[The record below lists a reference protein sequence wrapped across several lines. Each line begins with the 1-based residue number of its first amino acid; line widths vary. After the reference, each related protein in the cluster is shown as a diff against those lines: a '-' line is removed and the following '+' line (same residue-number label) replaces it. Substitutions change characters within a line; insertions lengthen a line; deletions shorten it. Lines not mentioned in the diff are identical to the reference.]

1 MRHIDFERILSTE
14 AKVLAAERI
23 KVFYDQDRK
32 YKRHADGLYLI
43 KKIVEP
49 LAMTQKLREL
59 SPVQKESMERAIM
72 ESYQVRSPHIKPQLT
87 FNATVGAGFGK
98 DQKGEAI
105 APSKTIQ

>member
-1 MRHIDFERILSTE
+1 MNRQKLPFLTKRREKPIASVQMRHIDLEKILSTE

-23 KVFYDQDRK
+23 NVFYDQDRK

-59 SPVQKESMERAIM
+59 SPVQKESMERVIM
-72 ESYQVRSPHIKPQLT
+72 ESYKVKSPQIKQ
-87 FNATVGAGFGK
+87 
-98 DQKGEAI
+98 
-105 APSKTIQ
+105 